1 MSAEELGFEE
11 LSLIGYAHSSKG
23 SEVAMEQEK
32 PRTLLILDDEVMMPP
47 ALNRHLA
54 AVALRPESNLYEDGY
69 NLFLSASLGG
79 DDLTL
84 RIGDA
89 DVSIVMDINYFE
101 VDLTFGKSI
110 ATFGEGFS
118 AFDAPT
124 VGIEKGVSRRS
135 TERGLEGEVGV
146 DVSQLVKS
154 RLGATGKLNSSAAK
168 TQEKSITKYP
178 FHHIEPG
185 CVSAG
190 DLRDPYPL
198 QGNVIQSYNGW
209 WITPKSSDD
218 RSGVLARLRVKR
230 NWIEM
235 SNPRVQNGL
244 GEIAFRLKKLF
255 LGDTEGDNLKAA
267 AFTVLLEKLVHLK
280 LQEFDETEYATL
292 AASAVILKPEEDRPA
307 TVPLKPAKPPLEIDI
322 TVVEDFLNL
331 PPRKAVKFVQSI
343 EDKGYFSATAPVSSE
358 RFLDYRS
365 ARSKDGNLETDL
377 VLRVSQFP
385 EHSPEQLATILDA
398 VKRSFLIEDHDLY
411 ISHFEDQS
419 AVEYLAALELLIIDG
434 DSVKGIDIVADDIPA
449 KVLADTIVNQTQ
461 FGAIF
466 DIYLRHPI
474 ETGGAKNTD
483 SLYSGGL
490 ISAVLA
496 QGVVPDISDLGE
508 AVDEDHL
515 LRWCKFVHV
524 QLGRE

>member
-1 MSAEELGFEE
+1 
-11 LSLIGYAHSSKG
+11 
-23 SEVAMEQEK
+23 MEQEK
-32 PRTLLILDDEVMMPP
+32 PKTPLILDDEVMVPP

-54 AVALRPESNLYEDGY
+54 AVALRPKSNLYEDGY
-69 NLFLSASLGG
+69 NLFLSASFGG

-84 RIGDA
+84 KIGDA
-89 DVSIVMDINYFE
+89 DVSISMDINFFE

-118 AFDAPT
+118 EFDVPA
-124 VGIEKGVSRRS
+124 VGVEKGVSRSS
-135 TERGLEGEVGV
+135 TERGFAGEVGV
-146 DVSQLVKS
+146 DVNQIVKS

-178 FHHIEPG
+178 FHHIELG

-209 WITPKSSDD
+209 WITPKSADD

-235 SNPRVQNGL
+235 SNPQVQNGL

-255 LGDTEGDNLKAA
+255 LGNSDGDNLKTA
-267 AFTVLLEKLVHLK
+267 AFTVLLEKLVHLR
-280 LQEFDETEYATL
+280 LQEIEETEYATL
-292 AASAVILKPEEDRPA
+292 AASAIILKPEEDRPA
-307 TVPLKPAKPPLEIDI
+307 AVPLKPAKPPLEIDI

-331 PPRKAVKFVQSI
+331 PPRKAVKFVQDI
-343 EDKGYFSATAPVSSE
+343 EDRGFFSATRPVSSE
-358 RFLDYRS
+358 RFLGYRS
-365 ARSKDGNLETDL
+365 ARSKDGNSEIDPE
-377 VLRVSQFP
+377 LRFLPPP
-385 EHSPEQLATILDA
+385 EHSPVELVTILDA
-398 VKRSFLIEDHDLY
+398 VKRSFLIEDHDFS
-411 ISHFEDQS
+411 ISHFEDLS

-434 DSVKGIDIVADDIPA
+434 ESVKGIDIVVDDVPS
-449 KVLADTIVNQTQ
+449 KVLADTIVNQTR

-490 ISAVLA
+490 IAAALA
-496 QGVVPDISDLGE
+496 QQVVFNISDLGE

-515 LRWCKFVHV
+515 LRWCKFIHV